1 MPSVGHPSAVSP
13 ALPHLHLDLPDD
25 WVAEPGGAALF
36 LAHRDGAGD
45 GLPRLAAYVHTS
57 RGGSTDLLLDALAG
71 EATAHDEGEADPAFE
86 VEIDGRAWTG
96 LNVSW
101 VEDGE
106 PVYVVHVVTPVE
118 AGGVTQHV
126 RLTGRVA
133 GPDSERDYEV
143 LQQVLE
149 TVVVTPRGGGG

>member
-1 MPSVGHPSAVSP
+1 MPTVGHPSAVSP
-13 ALPHLHLDLPDD
+13 APPHLSLDLPDD

-86 VEIDGRAWTG
+86 VEIDGRAYKH
-96 LNVSW
+96 LL
-101 VEDGE
+101 
-106 PVYVVHVVTPVE
+106 
-118 AGGVTQHV
+118 AV
-126 RLTGRVA
+126 RLDD
-133 GPDSERDYEV
+133 GPIGKEAAADRLRAWWAEQPESG
-143 LQQVLE
+143 Q
-149 TVVVTPRGGGG
+149 G